1 VDVFKA
7 LRALYEERQKLD
19 QVIEALEEIQKT
31 AEAAAQLRQERRGR
45 RSMDQEARRR
55 VSERMRSYWARRK
68 EQEPAS
74 ERTPVSSRN

>member
-19 QVIEALEEIQKT
+19 QVIEALEEIQKD
-31 AEAAAQLRQERRGR
+31 AESAAQLRQERRGR
-45 RSMDQEARRR
+45 RSMDAEARRR

-68 EQEPAS
+68 EQEPA
-74 ERTPVSSRN
+74 RGHAQ

>member
-7 LRALYEERQKLD
+7 LRALYEEREKLD
-19 QVIEALEEIQKT
+19 HVIEALEEIQKN
-31 AEAAAQLRQERRGR
+31 AESAAQLRQERRGR

-68 EQEPAS
+68 EREPAP
-74 ERTPVSSRN
+74 EHTQ

>member
-19 QVIEALEEIQKT
+19 LVIEALEELQKQA
-31 AEAAAQLRQERRGR
+31 AETAAAGEPAARGERRGR
-45 RSMDQEARRR
+45 RSMNEEARRQ

-68 EQEPAS
+68 EEPAS
-74 ERTPVSSRN
+74 RRSQ